1 MVITDRQIF
10 EFLDKLKPSSKFEN
24 INYVS
29 VLMEEFKM
37 TKKEAESFK
46 HEWACEKM
54 KNIPFKVEEGS
65 SW

>member
-46 HEWACEKM
+46 HQ
-54 KNIPFKVEEGS
+54 
-65 SW
+65 

>member
-1 MVITDRQIF
+1 MVTTDGQIF
-10 EFLDKLKPSSKFEN
+10 EFLDKLKPPNKFEN

-46 HEWACEKM
+46 HKWACERM
-54 KNIPFKVEEGS
+54 KNIPIKIEEGS